1 MRALTRS
8 TLLVALL
15 LAAACGDGR
24 LKNLAVGIDRD
35 SVAVVME
42 TAAPYRSESYLVGG
56 KFWEV
61 MLYTRPGAESSTDSI
76 PARELSPVVLADGA
90 VAGWGW
96 DYWEKQATEMN
107 IPVPAKD

>member
-1 MRALTRS
+1 MRQLPSRTA
-8 TLLVALL
+8 LVALL
-15 LAAACGDGR
+15 LLAACGDGR

-42 TAAPYRSESYLVGG
+42 TAAPYRSDSYLIDG

-61 MLYTRPGAESSTDSI
+61 MLYTPPGEESSTDSI
-76 PARELSPVVLADGA
+76 PPRDLSPVILADGA

-96 DYWEKQATEMN
+96 DYWEKQATALN
-107 IPVPAKD
+107 IPVPAKE